1 MRWEASM
8 TSVLK
13 FSVVTLIISGS
24 CV

>member
-1 MRWEASM
+1 MRWEAST